1 MKKLLVLLLLLN
13 LSQGAEVYEIAEPDL
28 LEEIRLEREKFLK
41 EQERVRTELKE
52 RIESLTGE
60 ELRPAGKNRKYVVD
74 PTYCLEEN
82 IYYRERGKWKVLYPK
97 GYCFNPIHYILHEPP
112 PMVVFNPCRES
123 ERRWVKKNY
132 PEAIYVSTGCPL
144 RNVRKLGVK
153 TYFLTPELREKL
165 RLTETVSVVRV
176 SREKGLIEVEVVRV
190 GAGRD
195 KGGASGKAEGK
206 AN

>member
-1 MKKLLVLLLLLN
+1 MVVWSLLM
-13 LSQGAEVYEIAEPDL
+13 LSFAFAGVYEIAEPDL
-28 LEEIRLEREKFLK
+28 LEELEAQKGRIISHLERMKS
-41 EQERVRTELKE
+41 ELKE
-52 RIESLTGE
+52 RIESFEGE
-60 ELRPAGKNRKYVVD
+60 KLFPAAENRTYYID

-82 IYYRERGKWKVLYPK
+82 IYYREKGKWKVLYPK
-97 GYCFNPIHYILHEPP
+97 GYCFNPIDYIPYEPP
-112 PMVVFNPCRES
+112 PMVVFNPCREE

-132 PEAIYVSTGCPL
+132 PEAVYVSTGCPI

-153 TYFLTPELREKL
+153 TYFLTPELKEKL
-165 RLTETVSVVRV
+165 RLTETVSVVRI

-190 GAGRD
+190 GAGGN